1 MNLIHMLT
9 NENPVLISIISV
21 PIIIIQT
28 ALFHRIFTKV
38 LNIPTTKTKKWIFI
52 ALSSI
57 FPIIALGIPNSII
70 NDFLTLTCF
79 FLLLRYLFGQNIKSS
94 LIAIFIS
101 YFCAIVVDSIVTY
114 VCIYLFKLNSE
125 SITKIPLYLFLVELF
140 GCIILFFVPLILKYL
155 ERYIKKIFNRFKLF
169 SNVTLIAIFLSGL
182 INMLIE
188 TYIFSKNI
196 GIIPIHLISTIM
208 ISTILYFLLT
218 MYGLIR
224 TNILDKTK
232 EDLENVQLYNQ
243 TLSILHDN
251 IRGFK
256 HDFNNIVQ
264 AIGGYI
270 ALNDMDGLTEYYTK
284 LLEECKISN
293 NLNLLNPESIN
304 NPSVYSLLTNKYFLA
319 MEKGITMNFS
329 IFSDLSKIQS
339 DNYEVS
345 RIIGILLDNAI
356 EASFETNDKIIN
368 IDISSDTKKILF
380 IIKNSFNNP
389 DLSTTRIFE
398 KGYSTKEG
406 NSGLGL
412 WNVHKILSKNTKLDL
427 YTTIDNNMFCQQFS
441 IYYK

>member
-1 MNLIHMLT
+1 
-9 NENPVLISIISV
+9 
-21 PIIIIQT
+21 
-28 ALFHRIFTKV
+28 
-38 LNIPTTKTKKWIFI
+38 
-52 ALSSI
+52 
-57 FPIIALGIPNSII
+57 
-70 NDFLTLTCF
+70 
-79 FLLLRYLFGQNIKSS
+79 
-94 LIAIFIS
+94 
-101 YFCAIVVDSIVTY
+101 
-114 VCIYLFKLNSE
+114 
-125 SITKIPLYLFLVELF
+125 
-140 GCIILFFVPLILKYL
+140 
-155 ERYIKKIFNRFKLF
+155 
-169 SNVTLIAIFLSGL
+169 
-182 INMLIE
+182 
-188 TYIFSKNI
+188 
-196 GIIPIHLISTIM
+196 
-208 ISTILYFLLT
+208 